1 MSEIA
6 QKITGTR
13 WSGPRFFG
21 LRATSANH
29 DHAVRRCAIYT
40 RKSSEEG
47 LEQAFNSLH
56 AQREAC
62 EAYIK
67 SQAHEGWKLVKTAYD
82 DGGFSGGSMERPAL
96 QRLLADVAARPDRR
110 RRGLQGRPADP
121 LAGRLRQDRR
131 NRWTATVPRFVSVTQ
146 QFNTTTSMGR
156 LTLNVLLSFAQ
167 FEREVTGER
176 IRDKIAAS
184 KRKGMWMGGTV
195 PLGYDVK
202 DRELVVNEAE
212 AETVRDIFD
221 RYIRLG
227 SVAELR
233 ADLQR
238 RGILSKRWTS
248 STDRTWGGATFSR
261 GALYWLLRNPV
272 YVGRVAHK
280 GHIYEGRQAA
290 IVEQGQWE
298 QAQALLSEKSASRQ
312 RRPIAP
318 GGRPLAG
325 RLFDDRGNAMS
336 PSYATKRN
344 GQRYHYYVSQAR
356 LQNDKAR
363 AGTVARV
370 PAKEIERLVL
380 EAVGTSDNDGS
391 GSASELLRQR
401 VERVVVHADRIEIVK
416 ASPTTLPG
424 DEEGESRTIV
434 VPAKLAHRNRAVV
447 FDDGRTAPDPV
458 LLKALGR
465 AHEWRTWLEQGEA
478 LSFQELASKAGVT
491 PGYVQK
497 VLPLAFLAP
506 GLTRELLDGRR
517 RLHGGLMARLNRGI
531 PTDWDQQLDLILTLP
546 RHSVSISQ
554 YLAPLDPGADRV
566 PGKTQHRVRPPS
578 GRSRDTRAKTGKSA
592 QNFRNM
598 AGLWCHCS
606 RQKGRRSRPLPS
618 CLWHGRPT
626 RGWLAGAPGFEP
638 GNGGIKIRCLTAW
651 RRPNRRAEH
660 NDFA

>member
-1 MSEIA
+1 M
-6 QKITGTR
+6 TT
-13 WSGPRFFG
+13 
-21 LRATSANH
+21 L
-29 DHAVRRCAIYT
+29 RRCAIYT

-67 SQAHEGWKLVKTAYD
+67 SQAHEGWRLVKASYD
-82 DGGFSGGSMERPAL
+82 DGGLSGGSMERPAL
-96 QRLLADVAARPDRR
+96 RRLLAEVAAGRINVIVVYKVDRLTR
-110 RRGLQGRPADP
+110 SLADFARIVET
-121 LAGRLRQDRR
+121 LDGHGAS
-131 NRWTATVPRFVSVTQ
+131 FVSVTQ

-184 KRKGMWMGGTV
+184 KRKGMWMGGTI
-195 PLGYDVK
+195 PLGYDVRG
-202 DRELVVNEAE
+202 RELLVNEAE
-212 AETVRDIFD
+212 AATVRDIFD

-290 IVEQGQWE
+290 IVEQGQWD

-312 RRPIAP
+312 QRTITP

-325 RLFDDRGNAMS
+325 RLFDDQGNAMS

-370 PAKEIERLVL
+370 PAKEIERLVQ
-380 EAVGTSDNDGS
+380 EAVSSSDIGGS
-391 GSASELLRQR
+391 ASASELLRER
-401 VERVVVHADRIEIVK
+401 VERIVVHADRIEIIR
-416 ASPTTLPG
+416 AAANDPLGS
-424 DEEGESRTIV
+424 EEGESRTIV
-434 VPAKLAHRNRAVV
+434 VPAKLAHRNRTVV
-447 FDDGRTAPDPV
+447 FDDGRPAPDPV
-458 LLKALGR
+458 LLKALCR

-531 PTDWDQQLDLILTLP
+531 PADWDQQLT
-546 RHSVSISQ
+546 S
-554 YLAPLDPGADRV
+554 
-566 PGKTQHRVRPPS
+566 
-578 GRSRDTRAKTGKSA
+578 
-592 QNFRNM
+592 F
-598 AGLWCHCS
+598 
-606 RQKGRRSRPLPS
+606 
-618 CLWHGRPT
+618 
-626 RGWLAGAPGFEP
+626 
-638 GNGGIKIRCLTAW
+638 
-651 RRPNRRAEH
+651 
-660 NDFA
+660 

>member
-1 MSEIA
+1 M
-6 QKITGTR
+6 TN
-13 WSGPRFFG
+13 F
-21 LRATSANH
+21 
-29 DHAVRRCAIYT
+29 RRCAVYT
-40 RKSSEEG
+40 RKSSEED

-67 SQAHEGWKLVKTAYD
+67 SQAHEGWRLVMTSYD
-82 DGGFSGGSMERPAL
+82 DGGFSGGSMARPAL
-96 QRLLADVAARPDRR
+96 QRLLTEVAAGRINVVVVYKVDRLTR
-110 RRGLQGRPADP
+110 SLADFARIVET
-121 LAGRLRQDRR
+121 LDGHGAS
-131 NRWTATVPRFVSVTQ
+131 FVSVTQ

-184 KRKGMWMGGTV
+184 KRKGMWMGGSV
-195 PLGYDVK
+195 PLGYDVAN
-202 DRELVVNEAE
+202 RELVVNEAE
-212 AETVRDIFD
+212 AATVRDIFD
-221 RYIRLG
+221 SYLRLG

-248 STDRTWGGATFSR
+248 STDRTWGGAAFSR

-280 GHIYEGRQAA
+280 GLIYEGRQAA

-336 PSYATKRN
+336 PSYAMKRS

-370 PAKEIERLVL
+370 PAKEIERLVQ
-380 EAVGTSDNDGS
+380 EAVSGGDNGGS
-391 GSASELLRQR
+391 GSAAELMRQR
-401 VERVVVHADRIEIVK
+401 VERVVVHADRIEIVQ
-416 ASPTTLPG
+416 AVTDDRPG
-424 DEEGESRTIV
+424 DEGQSQTIV

-447 FDDGRTAPDPV
+447 LDDGKTAPDPV
-458 LLKALGR
+458 VLKALCR

-478 LSFQELASKAGVT
+478 LSYQELASKAGVS

-531 PTDWDQQLDLILTLP
+531 PTDWNLQLT
-546 RHSVSISQ
+546 S
-554 YLAPLDPGADRV
+554 
-566 PGKTQHRVRPPS
+566 
-578 GRSRDTRAKTGKSA
+578 
-592 QNFRNM
+592 F
-598 AGLWCHCS
+598 
-606 RQKGRRSRPLPS
+606 
-618 CLWHGRPT
+618 
-626 RGWLAGAPGFEP
+626 
-638 GNGGIKIRCLTAW
+638 
-651 RRPNRRAEH
+651 
-660 NDFA
+660 